1 MSPVPELEFVGIVE
15 SALADA
21 GEAPKQADEGAPPAT
36 LRIEARFAACC
47 EGLHAGDEV
56 VVLTWLDR
64 ADRGVQAVHP
74 RGDSSRPL
82 RGVFATRSPARPNPI
97 GLHRVEL
104 VAISGAG
111 GEPRALRV
119 DALEA
124 LDGTP
129 IIDLKPVLA
138 AEAELR

>member
-1 MSPVPELEFVGIVE
+1 MGVDAELEFVGVVE
-15 SALADA
+15 SALGDT
-21 GEAPKQADEGAPPAT
+21 GEGPKQADEGAPPAT
-36 LRIEARFAACC
+36 LRIDARFAACC
-47 EGLHAGDEV
+47 EGLHAGDQV
-56 VVLTWLDR
+56 LVLTWLDR

-74 RGDSSRPL
+74 RGDTGRPL
-82 RGVFATRSPARPNPI
+82 QGVFATRSPARPNPV

-111 GEPRALRV
+111 GEGRALRV

-129 IIDLKPVLA
+129 ILDLKPVLA
-138 AEAELR
+138 ADAELR

>member
-1 MSPVPELEFVGIVE
+1 MSGAAELRFVGAVE
-15 SALADA
+15 SALAEE

-36 LRIEARFAACC
+36 LRIEPEFAACC
-47 EGLHAGDEV
+47 EGLNAGDHV

-74 RGDSSRPL
+74 RGDLDRPL
-82 RGVFATRSPARPNPI
+82 TGVFATRSPARPNPV

-104 VAISGAG
+104 VAISGG
-111 GEPRALRV
+111 GGDPRRLRV

-129 IIDLKPVLA
+129 ILDLKPVLA
-138 AEAELR
+138 AEAALR